1 MVAVPGAS
9 AVTTPAGETVTA
21 AGLSLDQVTGDSL
34 SVSPTPSLRVTVR
47 VNDWP
52 SSSVALTGW
61 TSIVAVAPTRSASN
75 DVTHVLLSGQ
85 VAPPP
90 VMRSSSTPVVATPY
104 WQPIVKERRRP
115 LIAPLPTGREVSS
128 GTVTGSA
135 RGAGEAE
142 PRLREH

>member
-1 MVAVPGAS
+1 MVAVPGAI

-34 SVSPTPSLRVTVR
+34 SVSPTPSLRVSVR

-52 SSSVALTGW
+52 SNSVALTGC
-61 TSIVAVAPTRSASN
+61 TSSVAVAPTRSASK

-104 WQPIVKERRRP
+104 WQPIVKRSEERRV
-115 LIAPLPTGREVSS
+115 GKD
-128 GTVTGSA
+128 G
-135 RGAGEAE
+135 
-142 PRLREH
+142 